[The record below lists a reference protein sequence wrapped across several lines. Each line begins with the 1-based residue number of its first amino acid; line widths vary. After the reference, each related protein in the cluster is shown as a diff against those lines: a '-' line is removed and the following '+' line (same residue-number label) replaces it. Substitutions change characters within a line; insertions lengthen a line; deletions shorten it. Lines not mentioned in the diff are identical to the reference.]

1 MEKEEKQPQKRKGTA
16 VWMIIIVLALL
27 LGAATAWY
35 FLLGPGKPTPV
46 GQREPQQMQAAPAA
60 EEQHTAPPRTIVPE
74 VHWLPEEKPEEPEE
88 PEAEP
93 EPEQAEPE
101 PEEPESTSLT
111 LMALGDN
118 LIHWS
123 VYTSAQTAD
132 GYDFTP
138 FYEDIAK
145 IVSQYDLACINQET
159 IFINDRQEI
168 SNYPVFGTPPEVG
181 DALAA
186 AGFDIVTCATNHAY
200 DKREAGIY
208 DTVTYWR
215 EKHPEI
221 TMLGLH
227 DSEADAQILHV
238 VEKNGIRLALLNY
251 TYSLNGFV
259 ASQPYFADML
269 TDKEKILSDLARA
282 EEEADLTIV
291 FAHWGVEYQFQPDP
305 SQTQMA
311 QFMADNG
318 ADLII
323 GAHPHVVEPLW
334 TVTAA
339 DGRQVPVFY
348 SLGNFISQQP
358 NMINHLGAMASVEIT
373 KDETGTYVSG
383 CEILPTVNVI
393 LKNPEGPLN
402 SYRPMLLRD
411 YTQELADLHVLGC
424 MPDWMQM
431 KFDEIV
437 SVPNPNAPAGTN
449 G

>member
-1 MEKEEKQPQKRKGTA
+1 MENEEKKKPRRRGR
-16 VWMIIIVLALL
+16 IVIWILAALL
-27 LGAATAWY
+27 LLTAA
-35 FLLGPGKPTPV
+35 FLILRLRDAAKSPLPPTPEEV
-46 GQREPQQMQAAPAA
+46 QAEAIAADEPMAQQTRQMEA
-60 EEQHTAPPRTIVPE
+60 EIVRLHEP
-74 VHWLPEEKPEEPEE
+74 KPESEPEKAPEPAVE
-88 PEAEP
+88 PEPAEP
-93 EPEQAEPE
+93 ESA
-101 PEEPESTSLT
+101 SLT

-123 VYTSAQTAD
+123 VYTSAQTED

-138 FYEDIAK
+138 FYEDISK

-168 SNYPVFGTPPEVG
+168 SNYPMFGTPPEVG
-181 DALAA
+181 DALVS
-186 AGFDIVTCATNHAY
+186 AGFDVVTCATNHAY
-200 DKREAGIY
+200 DKREAGIC
-208 DTVTYWR
+208 DTVTFWR
-215 EKHPEI
+215 EKYPEI
-221 TMLGLH
+221 TMLGIH
-227 DSEADAQILHV
+227 DSQEDQDILHV

-282 EEEADLTIV
+282 EEEADLTVV
-291 FAHWGVEYQFQPDP
+291 FAHWGVEYQYLPDP

-311 QFMADNG
+311 QFLADNG

-334 TVTAA
+334 VTTAA

-348 SLGNFISQQP
+348 SLGNFLSQQP

-373 KDETGTYVSG
+373 KDETGTYVSKY
-383 CEILPTVNVI
+383 EMLPTVNVI

-402 SYRPMLLRD
+402 MYRPMLLRD

-431 KFDEIV
+431 KYDEIT
-437 SVPNPNAPAGTN
+437 SIPDPNAPAETN

>member
-1 MEKEEKQPQKRKGTA
+1 MGKFESRQPRKRKGAA
-16 VWMIIIVLALL
+16 VWIIIVLVLL
-27 LGAATAWY
+27 IGAAAARY
-35 FLLGPGKPTPV
+35 FFLR
-46 GQREPQQMQAAPAA
+46 QDAPQIEQAAPQLSAQ
-60 EEQHTAPPRTIVPE
+60 EVEPVEPVQTPPPRTVVPKVELLKEPEPE
-74 VHWLPEEKPEEPEE
+74 VE

-93 EPEQAEPE
+93 EPEPE
-101 PEEPESTSLT
+101 VPESTSLT

-138 FYEDIAK
+138 FYEDISK
-145 IVSQYDLACINQET
+145 IAAQYDLACINQET

-168 SNYPVFGTPPEVG
+168 SNYPVFGSPPEVG

-200 DKREAGIY
+200 DKREAGVY
-208 DTVTYWR
+208 DTVSFWR

-227 DSEADAQILHV
+227 DSEEDAQILHV

-269 TDKEKILSDLARA
+269 TDKDKIRSDLARA

-291 FAHWGVEYQFQPDP
+291 FAHWGVEYQYLPDP

-334 TVTAA
+334 VVTAA

-348 SLGNFISQQP
+348 SLGNFLSQQP

-373 KDETGTYVSG
+373 KDETGTYVSSY
-383 CEILPTVNVI
+383 EILPTVNVI

-437 SVPNPNAPAGTN
+437 SLPDPNAPAQAN
-449 G
+449 